1 MRDPYELSSDP
12 WVYQRFIQGCKAEF
26 SVAKH
31 GYVTTASGW
40 FSDRSA
46 EYLASGRPVV
56 TQETGFSRWLQTGAA
71 FSRLRR
77 RRRRAPGI
85 ERVSRD
91 YGEHC
96 RAARA
101 VAEEYFDA
109 RRVLPSLLDRAAATA
124 APLDQRGRRP
134 GDGRR
139 RLRRLAFRCEARG
152 RKTQLRRA
160 GRSFAR
166 PGGVRSGEPAGT
178 AATSPTRRLVE
189 RVCREC
195 GVDVV
200 VHFAAFAYV
209 AESVANPSLY
219 YENNVGKTIA
229 LLRAVSRAGVRR
241 FVFSSSCAT
250 YGETASGLSISEST
264 PQIPLNPYGRT
275 KLIVEQILNDY
286 GSAYGFRSVSLR
298 YFNAAGASEK
308 HALYEQHDPETHL
321 IPLAI
326 AAAVG
331 SGTLDVFGSDYPT
344 PDGTCIRDYVHVDDL
359 ADAHV
364 RAVDRLR
371 AGGASLRANLGI
383 GHGASVLRRR
393 RGGGLRDGTRCAP
406 PLRARTARRSR
417 DPRRER
423 ATSRAMS
430 SVGRLVTAHLGDR
443 AHGARRIPPS

>member
-1 MRDPYELSSDP
+1 LTSEGSVLVTGGAGYVGSHFVARLEDEQRSYVVLDDLS
-12 WVYQRFIQGCKAEF
+12 RGRAEF
-26 SVAKH
+26 VPA
-31 GYVTTASGW
+31 
-40 FSDRSA
+40 
-46 EYLASGRPVV
+46 
-56 TQETGFSRWLQTGAA
+56 
-71 FSRLRR
+71 SRLVRGDI
-77 RRRRAPGI
+77 AD
-85 ERVSRD
+85 E
-91 YGEHC
+91 
-96 RAARA
+96 A
-101 VAEEYFDA
+101 V
-109 RRVLPSLLDRAAATA
+109 
-124 APLDQRGRRP
+124 
-134 GDGRR
+134 
-139 RLRRLAFRCEARG
+139 
-152 RKTQLRRA
+152 
-160 GRSFAR
+160 
-166 PGGVRSGEPAGT
+166 
-178 AATSPTRRLVE
+178 VE

-219 YENNVGKTIA
+219 YENNVAKTIA

-250 YGETASGLSISEST
+250 YGDTPSGLSISENT
-264 PQIPLNPYGRT
+264 PQVPLNPYGRT

-286 GSAYGFRSVSLR
+286 GSAYGFRSVALR

-331 SGTLDVFGSDYPT
+331 SETLDVFGRDYPT

-383 GHGASVLRRR
+383 GHGASVLDVVAAVGSATGRDVRLRFVRRR
-393 RGGGLRDGTRCAP
+393 HGDAAILVANADLARHELGWEARYRTISDIVRTALEGYR
-406 PLRARTARRSR
+406 RARAAF
-417 DPRRER
+417 P
-423 ATSRAMS
+423 
-430 SVGRLVTAHLGDR
+430 
-443 AHGARRIPPS
+443 